1 MDFENLHQILRSLYD
16 EMMPLCEDMA
26 GVAKGI
32 AGLGALFYVA
42 YRVWQSLARAEP
54 IDVFPMLRPF
64 AIGLC
69 IMFFP
74 TVVLGTLSGVLSPIV
89 QGTAQML
96 EAETLDMNEY
106 REQKDKLEYE
116 AMKRNP
122 ETAYLVSNEEFDKQL
137 EELGWSP
144 DDLVTM
150 AGMYIERSMYQMKK
164 GVRDFFR
171 ELLALLLQ
179 KNYYDAGRQADRGIK
194 ATKLFVTANVMMPS
208 VLTEVGF
215 MSNREDE
222 IYLASETGQQE
233 IARMLFNALMEYYTT
248 TQGKTYKKTLKT
260 LRHSN
265 GTRSGVDALRLEVK
279 ERTAK
284 RKDKEQPAKK
294 EEPVVQNPPKASDNP
309 EKKDT
314 LATADNRA
322 QQPLPADAQESSTAI
337 PVFSIQLFSNSTEM
351 KPDDKRLKGVSP
363 VTFVKVGD
371 TFKCLYQGTTDYQ
384 QAKEQLKK
392 VREKFPDAFIVAYL
406 GEKPISTAEAL
417 ELVRRAR

>member
-1 MDFENLHQILRSLYD
+1 MKLRML
-16 EMMPLCEDMA
+16 
-26 GVAKGI
+26 
-32 AGLGALFYVA
+32 LFL
-42 YRVWQSLARAEP
+42 VWLPCQLAAHG
-54 IDVFPMLRPF
+54 LRPLVWV
-64 AIGLC
+64 IDPGHGGHDHGTEGRLC
-69 IMFFP
+69 MEKDVNLRISQHLVKLLAKHKP
-74 TVVLGTLSGVLSPIV
+74 GIRVIV
-89 QGTAQML
+89 TRDKDEFVSL
-96 EAETLDMNEY
+96 EARCRKANRANADLFLSIHVNSAPN
-106 REQKDKLEYE
+106 KLLMGTESFY
-116 AMKRNP
+116 ARRGA
-122 ETAYLVSNEEFDKQL
+122 TSNAVL
-137 EELGWSP
+137 EGARSR
-144 DDLVTM
+144 
-150 AGMYIERSMYQMKK
+150 YIEKS
-164 GVRDFFR
+164 

-322 QQPLPADAQESSTAI
+322 QQPIPADAQESSTAI

-384 QAKEQLKK
+384 QAKEHLKK

>member
-1 MDFENLHQILRSLYD
+1 
-16 EMMPLCEDMA
+16 
-26 GVAKGI
+26 
-32 AGLGALFYVA
+32 
-42 YRVWQSLARAEP
+42 
-54 IDVFPMLRPF
+54 
-64 AIGLC
+64 
-69 IMFFP
+69 
-74 TVVLGTLSGVLSPIV
+74 
-89 QGTAQML
+89 
-96 EAETLDMNEY
+96 
-106 REQKDKLEYE
+106 
-116 AMKRNP
+116 
-122 ETAYLVSNEEFDKQL
+122 
-137 EELGWSP
+137 
-144 DDLVTM
+144 
-150 AGMYIERSMYQMKK
+150 
-164 GVRDFFR
+164 
-171 ELLALLLQ
+171 
-179 KNYYDAGRQADRGIK
+179 
-194 ATKLFVTANVMMPS
+194 
-208 VLTEVGF
+208 
-215 MSNREDE
+215 
-222 IYLASETGQQE
+222 
-233 IARMLFNALMEYYTT
+233 MLFNALMEYYTT

-284 RKDKEQPAKK
+284 RKDKEQLAKK